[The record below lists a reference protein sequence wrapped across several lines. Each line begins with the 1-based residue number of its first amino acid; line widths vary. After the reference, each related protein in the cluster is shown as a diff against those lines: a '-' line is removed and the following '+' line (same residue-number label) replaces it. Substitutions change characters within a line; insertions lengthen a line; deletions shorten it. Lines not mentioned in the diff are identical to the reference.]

1 MRAGPKAEVTAPP
14 LDLSALPTTG
24 GDRVVA
30 FVEGYLRTPKG
41 TGARQ
46 PLRLRP
52 WQVDIVRALFDDP
65 RPRQGLVS
73 IPRGNGKSTLA
84 AALGLYGL
92 FADGVEGAQVLCVAS
107 DERQARIVFNAARR
121 MVELN
126 PLLEERCQI
135 FQNRLYVPHTDSML
149 YPLPAEMAALQGY
162 DPSLCVVDE
171 LHVVTRDVWEAVSLA
186 SGKRDRSLT
195 LAISTPAGDT
205 DSVMWSLVEHGRLDD
220 DPAFFLR
227 EFAAPAGCEV
237 DDQDAWVVA
246 NPALDDFLH
255 RDALRATLRTSRE
268 ASFRRFRLGQWV
280 DQVEGAWLPDGAW
293 AACAIDGYQIPP
305 GTDVVIG
312 LDGSFSQ
319 DCTALVAVTVEDT
332 PHVDVV
338 ALWESTGDG
347 YRVPVVDVEEEIRQ
361 ACRRF
366 TVREIVCDPFRW
378 TRTMQ
383 ALEAENLPVVEF
395 PQSPSRM
402 TPATTRMFEA
412 VVNGTLTH
420 SGDGRLA
427 RHVGNCVLRIDSRGS
442 RLAKEHKHSTR
453 RIDLAVAA
461 VMAYARAAE
470 LAAQPTY
477 DLLNSVW

>member
-52 WQVDIVRALFDDP
+52 WQVDIVRGLFDDP

-121 MVELN
+121 MVELS
-126 PLLEERCQI
+126 PLLEERCQV

-205 DSVMWSLVEHGRLDD
+205 AARPHMVL
-220 DPAFFLR
+220 
-227 EFAAPAGCEV
+227 EF
-237 DDQDAWVVA
+237 
-246 NPALDDFLH
+246 N
-255 RDALRATLRTSRE
+255 
-268 ASFRRFRLGQWV
+268 
-280 DQVEGAWLPDGAW
+280 
-293 AACAIDGYQIPP
+293 
-305 GTDVVIG
+305 
-312 LDGSFSQ
+312 
-319 DCTALVAVTVEDT
+319 
-332 PHVDVV
+332 
-338 ALWESTGDG
+338 
-347 YRVPVVDVEEEIRQ
+347 
-361 ACRRF
+361 
-366 TVREIVCDPFRW
+366 
-378 TRTMQ
+378 M
-383 ALEAENLPVVEF
+383 
-395 PQSPSRM
+395 
-402 TPATTRMFEA
+402 
-412 VVNGTLTH
+412 
-420 SGDGRLA
+420 
-427 RHVGNCVLRIDSRGS
+427 
-442 RLAKEHKHSTR
+442 
-453 RIDLAVAA
+453 
-461 VMAYARAAE
+461 
-470 LAAQPTY
+470 
-477 DLLNSVW
+477 